1 MSTQKRS
8 LWPRRLVYL
17 IVAGVVIGGLSV
29 AFQPEPAAVDVV
41 TVERGAMQVTIDAE
55 GQTRVR
61 DVYVVSA
68 PVSGRKLRIPTE
80 VGDLVVAG
88 KTLLAA
94 IEPSDPAFLDLRST
108 AEAKARIKAAQ
119 AARTLAEAELK
130 RTLAELDFARADF
143 ARAEALV
150 KRGTISKRQ
159 LEHAQLGL
167 RTKEAA
173 VSTARAGLR
182 VKRYELETANA
193 ALIDP
198 GARNRAGGPACC
210 VTVRSPIDG
219 QILRLVIE
227 SAAVVPMGAP
237 LVEVGDPKNLE
248 IVVDLLSSDAV
259 QVHVGDEVLIDDW
272 GGGMTLKGRV
282 RRVEPA
288 GFTKISALGIEEQRV
303 NVLIDFTGPPVRYA
317 RLGHGY
323 RVDARIVIWRGDKVL
338 QVSMSALFRDG
349 DDWAVFSAKDG
360 VARLQHL
367 KIGKTNGK
375 QAQVLEG
382 LAAGDQVIQHPS
394 DVLEDGDEIARR
406 GE

>member
-1 MSTQKRS
+1 MVSP
-8 LWPRRLVYL
+8 WPRRIGYL
-17 IVAGVVIGGLSV
+17 AGAIAIVGGLAYALQPQPV
-29 AFQPEPAAVDVV
+29 AVNLSTVSIGPMLV
-41 TVERGAMQVTIDAE
+41 TLDEEGRTQVKDI
-55 GQTRVR
+55 
-61 DVYVVSA
+61 YVVSA
-68 PVSGRKLRIPTE
+68 PVAGRKLRNSQKVGAE
-80 VGDLVVAG
+80 VTAHETV
-88 KTLLAA
+88 LAA

-119 AARTLAEAELK
+119 AGRTLAEAELK